1 MVNEWLLANKLSLN
15 VAKTKFMVFSMP
27 QRKVTPIQL
36 RIADNE
42 IEGVDSF
49 HFLGIEIDK
58 HLNWTS
64 HINRA
69 ACKIYKTIG
78 VLNKLKHTLPGSILV
93 TIYTSLIV
101 CHLNYGLLVWGYN
114 LYRITK
120 LQKRAIRVIT
130 CSKYNAHSEPLF
142 KNLHL
147 LKIED
152 IFKVQQLK
160 FYYRLVNDLLP
171 TYFNCFPITPIHQI
185 HQHSTRA
192 SSNLYTTR
200 VNHEFA
206 KRCVRHSIIKTL
218 NHAPDLIK
226 NIINTHSGH
235 GFTSYIKTYYL
246 RNYQFTCNVVNCYA
260 CLSV

>member
-1 MVNEWLLANKLSLN
+1 MASGKQ
-15 VAKTKFMVFSMP
+15 AAKFMVFSMP

-49 HFLGIEIDK
+49 NFLGIEIDK

-69 ACKIYKTIG
+69 ACKISKTIG
-78 VLNKLKHTLPGSILV
+78 VLNKLKHTFPGSILV
-93 TIYTSLIV
+93 TIYTSLIL

-114 LYRITK
+114 LSRITK

-142 KNLHL
+142 KNVHL

-206 KRCVRHSIIKTL
+206 KRCVRH
-218 NHAPDLIK
+218 
-226 NIINTHSGH
+226 
-235 GFTSYIKTYYL
+235 Y
-246 RNYQFTCNVVNCYA
+246 
-260 CLSV
+260 